1 MLKSNID
8 VFFVTSFL
16 CSLEFLLFHRI
27 EYPKRCLWK
36 KNWNFSKTQFLWY
49 DCTFKKQCT
58 VSVTLT
64 IDLWRSMFFQW
75 IEYHPINILHKFHI
89 DISSNSRE
97 IKYQNIGRTHRQI
110 HRHTDT
116 QTDRQTGWKQYL
128 ATPSGG
134 EVIKRGKK
142 SLWQTHNGI
151 SSTKCLNYC
160 QDHQMFIPVNN
171 IWLQQRFHNVGG
183 KLWKRWKK

>member
-1 MLKSNID
+1 MSTIFFRFFVDDFMRNSNFGIGVLHVKSNID

-27 EYPKRCLWK
+27 EYPKGCLWK
-36 KNWNFSKTQFLWY
+36 KVQFLWY

-75 IEYHPINILHKFHI
+75 IEYHPINILHKFQI
-89 DISSNSRE
+89 FFISSNSRE
-97 IKYQNIGRTHRQI
+97 IKYQTIGQTHTQTHIHTHTHTHR
-110 HRHTDT
+110 

-134 EVIKRGKK
+134 EVI
-142 SLWQTHNGI
+142 TV
-151 SSTKCLNYC
+151 Y
-160 QDHQMFIPVNN
+160 
-171 IWLQQRFHNVGG
+171 
-183 KLWKRWKK
+183 